1 MDYQQIDILE
11 DKINMAI
18 ELISRLR
25 KENRQLEQQNS
36 ELLERAEKSE
46 TALKML
52 QEEFQHL
59 TAIQNETESYQ
70 KREKVIKDKVE
81 AMLSKLDSI
90 QFSV

>member
-52 QEEFQHL
+52 QEEFHHL